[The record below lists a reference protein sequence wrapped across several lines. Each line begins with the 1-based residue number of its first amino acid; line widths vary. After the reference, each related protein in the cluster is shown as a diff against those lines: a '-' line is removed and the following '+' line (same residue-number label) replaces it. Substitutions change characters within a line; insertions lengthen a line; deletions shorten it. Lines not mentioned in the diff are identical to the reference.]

1 MYLEPKWCPLF
12 CTWSLGLVLEG
23 FFQPK
28 NREFKPNRFQIP
40 VFYKKIAAGW
50 LHQFPFAGIEQ
61 TFAGP
66 HSRGQVDAS
75 VYNTFGGVFI
85 IYCRDGGF
93 QHFLFS
99 SLFGKDSHFDSYFS
113 TGLKPPTSC
122 NTDFGG
128 FIIILLFYTTVKKQK

>member
-12 CTWSLGLVLEG
+12 CTWSLGIVLEG

-66 HSRGQVDAS
+66 HSWGQVDAS
-75 VYNTFGGVFI
+75 VYNTVIPLAAYSSYIVEMVVSNIFYVHPYLGKIPILTI
-85 IYCRDGGF
+85 IF
-93 QHFLFS
+93 F
-99 SLFGKDSHFDSYFS
+99 
-113 TGLKPPTSC
+113 
-122 NTDFGG
+122 NWVE
-128 FIIILLFYTTVKKQK
+128 TTN